1 MAEASTRKPSRIQ
14 QRNRKRI
21 LDAAL
26 EVFSRHGYRGA
37 TLDLIAE
44 EAASLIDCHGIVS
57 DHPGPTFDKPLY
69 RDDARRLAH
78 VVGIGLER

>member
-44 EAASLIDCHGIVS
+44 EAGLSKPNILSLMLWDFSGTAFRAVFCLLLLALC
-57 DHPGPTFDKPLY
+57 T
-69 RDDARRLAH
+69 RL
-78 VVGIGLER
+78 

>member
-1 MAEASTRKPSRIQ
+1 MDH
-14 QRNRKRI
+14 QRVRTHQSVI
-21 LDAAL
+21 VDVD
-26 EVFSRHGYRGA
+26 E
-37 TLDLIAE
+37 LDLIAE